1 MALAGVFYMYVISM
15 NSANETIEA
24 GRILPTPEQFW
35 ENIGDMIGGAIIMF
49 IGFGIIAINQ
59 WSERRSSM

>member
-1 MALAGVFYMYVISM
+1 MYDTSM
-15 NSANETIEA
+15 NSASETIEA
-24 GRILPTPEQFW
+24 GRILPTQEQFW
-35 ENIGDMIGGAIIMF
+35 QNIGDIIGGAIIMF

>member
-1 MALAGVFYMYVISM
+1 MYVTSM

-24 GRILPTPEQFW
+24 GRILPTPKQFW
-35 ENIGDMIGGAIIMF
+35 ENIGDMIVGAIIMF

-59 WSERRSSM
+59 WNERRSST